1 LKQDCL
7 TAQVLANAVQFHQP
21 KGKFNMTVRSSILA
35 GVAFLA
41 LGATSAG
48 AADLYGGKGG
58 SIKDGNYQTEIV
70 PSRMAHWYVRGDF
83 SFAGNHLANI
93 YEAPSY
99 TATQVSIDRNWAFG
113 GGVGYYFSKSVRGDL
128 TLEGRSSSN
137 VNGKIFYSAPAS
149 TVDVGLRSTVGLANL
164 YYDFDMRSHFTPYL
178 GIGLGFANNKTS
190 AGALSDCGCTST
202 IDGAS
207 KTAAAGALMAGFS
220 AKVFDRVSFDAGYR
234 FLYLGDA
241 VTGTVNTVIPRPA
254 MHLEDVSAHEFR
266 VGLRV
271 DIR

>member
-1 LKQDCL
+1 
-7 TAQVLANAVQFHQP
+7 VLALSEQFHQP

-41 LGATSAG
+41 LGATTTN
-48 AADLYGGKGG
+48 AADLFGGKGG
-58 SIKDGNYQTEIV
+58 SIKDGGYQTEIV
-70 PSRMAHWYVRGDF
+70 PSRPHSWYLRGDF
-83 SFAGNHLANI
+83 SFAGNDLAGI
-93 YEAPSY
+93 HEAPTYQASE
-99 TATQVSIDRNWAFG
+99 VSIGRNSSFG
-113 GGVGYYFSKSVRGDL
+113 GGIGYYFSKSVRGDL
-128 TLEGRSSSN
+128 TLDGRSSAN
-137 VNGKIFYSAPAS
+137 AHGKVFYAAPAS

-178 GIGLGFANNKTS
+178 GVGLGFANNKTS

-207 KTAAAGALMAGFS
+207 KTSAAGALMAGFS
-220 AKVFDRVSFDAGYR
+220 AKIYDRVALDAGYR

-241 VTGTVNTVIPRPA
+241 VTGTVNTTVPRPA
-254 MHLEDVSAHEFR
+254 MHLEDISAHEFR

>member
-1 LKQDCL
+1 
-7 TAQVLANAVQFHQP
+7 
-21 KGKFNMTVRSSILA
+21 MTVRSSILA

-41 LGATSAG
+41 LGTTAAG
-48 AADLYGGKGG
+48 AADLFGGKGG
-58 SIKDGNYQTEIV
+58 SIKDGGYQTEIV
-70 PSRMAHWYVRGDF
+70 PSRPHSWYLRGDF
-83 SFAGNHLANI
+83 SFAGNEIGGIHQ
-93 YEAPSY
+93 APSY
-99 TATQVSIDRNWAFG
+99 QASEVSIDRNWAFG

-137 VNGKIFYSAPAS
+137 VNGKIFYAPGNP
-149 TVDVGLRSTVGLANL
+149 TLDVGLRSTVGLANL

-178 GIGLGFANNKTS
+178 GVGLGFANNKTS
-190 AGALSDCGCTST
+190 GGALSGCCVGT

-220 AKVFDRVSFDAGYR
+220 AKVYDRVAFDAGYR

-241 VTGTVNTVIPRPA
+241 TTGDVSLGSRPA
-254 MHLEDVSAHEFR
+254 LHLEDIAAHEFR